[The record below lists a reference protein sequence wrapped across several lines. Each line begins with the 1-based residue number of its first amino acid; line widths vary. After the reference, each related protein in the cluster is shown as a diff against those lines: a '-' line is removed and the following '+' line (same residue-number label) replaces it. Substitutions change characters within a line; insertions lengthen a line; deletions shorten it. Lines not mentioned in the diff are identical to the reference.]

1 MRKKAIEIT
10 QTWNKDLEAGAEIEG
25 VYLKK
30 EIMKSSFGPGETE
43 KYVIETKDGKKMGIF
58 SSASLARQF
67 ANVPEGS
74 YVWVVYKGE
83 ETTKNGRPVKVYDV
97 DYDDEYQK

>member
-10 QTWNKDLEAGAEIEG
+10 ETWNKDLNVGDKIEG

-30 EIMKSSFGPGETE
+30 EVVKTQFGESE
-43 KYVIETKDGKKMGIF
+43 KYVIETGDGKKLGVF
-58 SSASLARQF
+58 SSASLMRQF

-74 YVWVVYKGE
+74 YVWIEYKGE
-83 ETTKNGRPVKVYDV
+83 ETSKNGRPVKSYEVE
-97 DYDDEYQK
+97 YDDEYQK